1 MGNIFDLMFE
11 ISNEDRFSIL
21 LKLEDGPMNVTGMAR
36 ELGLTTQETS
46 RHLSRLGEVSLTRK
60 DAEGMFKITSF
71 GGLALRLLNGLKFVS
86 KHEDYFT
93 THHLGNLPEAYVYRI
108 GELMDSTYLD
118 DVMVMVHITENIL
131 REAEE
136 YVLNINM
143 PYIASVFPHIRDAYE
158 RGVKGRFLHTE
169 NLKLPPSMMDEREK
183 FFDEDVAIKIMAE
196 GVQEE
201 RLTDDVNLILYMNE
215 REVGILAFPLLTGRY
230 DFAGFT
236 SKDERTHRYCRD
248 LFEHYW
254 QKAEQLRK

>member
-21 LKLEDGPMNVTGMAR
+21 LRLEEGAMNVTGLAR

-46 RHLSRLGEVSLTRK
+46 RHLSRLGDVSLTSK
-60 DAEGMFKITSF
+60 DAEGMFTVTSF
-71 GGLALRLLNGLKFVS
+71 GGLTLRLLHGLKFVS

-93 THHLGNLPEAYVYRI
+93 THNLGNLPNEFVSRM
-108 GELMDSTYLD
+108 GELMDSTYMD
-118 DVMVMVHITENIL
+118 DVMVMVHNTENIL

-143 PYIASVFPHIRDAYE
+143 PFIASAFPFIRDAYE
-158 RGVKGRFLHTE
+158 RGVKGRFIHTE
-169 NLKLPPSMMDEREK
+169 DLRLPPSMMDEREK
-183 FFDEDVAIKIMAE
+183 SFDDETAIKIRAA

-201 RLTDDVNLILYMNE
+201 RLIDELDLILYMNE
-215 REVGILAFPLLTGRY
+215 REVGILAFPMLTGRY

-236 SKDERTHRYCRD
+236 STDKKTHSYCRE

-254 QKAEQLRK
+254 EKAKPVK

>member
-1 MGNIFDLMFE
+1 MGTIFDLMFE
-11 ISNEDRFSIL
+11 ISNEDRFGIL
-21 LKLEDGPMNVTGMAR
+21 LRLEKGAMNVTGLAR

-46 RHLSRLGEVSLTRK
+46 RHLSRLGDVSLVRK
-60 DAEGMFKITSF
+60 DPEGMFTITSF

-86 KHEDYFT
+86 KYEDYFT
-93 THHLGNLPEAYVYRI
+93 THHLGNLPEAFVCRM

-196 GVQEE
+196 GIQEE
-201 RLTDDVNLILYMNE
+201 RLTQNVNLILYMNE
-215 REVGILAFPLLTGRY
+215 REVGIMAFPLLTGRY

-236 SKDERTHRYCRD
+236 STDERTHRYCRE

-254 QKAEQLRK
+254 RKAEPVR